1 MDARL
6 DKKQLSDLKVLV
18 KFIGVYC
25 SAHHRQAIRHDPELP
40 PDLGRQFRKP
50 VPLCAECTALV
61 SHSVLKRLKCP
72 LDPKPTCK
80 KCHIHCYSS
89 EYRSRVREIMA
100 YSGRRLMLRGR
111 LDYLW
116 HYFF

>member
-25 SAHHRQAIRHDPELP
+25 TAHHRQEVRNAPELP

-50 VPLCAECTALV
+50 VHLCPECTSLV
-61 SHSVLKRLKCP
+61 NHSVLKRLKCP

-89 EYRSRVREIMA
+89 EYRSKVREIMA